1 MLLPPQHLQPPGRTS
16 NPRIV
21 GSPTAQYVR
30 THSPFHSPPTAIS
43 GQLLK
48 PQVPGN
54 SLQPYKQHQAHWQ
67 RQHSRLLKEKHNSSE
82 DAWASKFTRVPKS
95 GAHIRASYKG
105 DAKQPPCSIPVTSCL
120 TGAAFHAA
128 ALRGNLIHFLIK
140 HQLPQC
146 NAPNAGGTAPCYT
159 LKPSPGRL
167 TQVLQE
173 GMSLAGREGSNLT
186 LNLQEGSLGLVAN
199 ALPWYQ
205 GAALAAPS
213 AALGTPRGLYETFSR
228 HSRAAEASGNR
239 RQTITAL
246 GEGTQHRPQ
255 EMGLTSGV

>member
-1 MLLPPQHLQPPGRTS
+1 MSGLTPHFPALQ
-16 NPRIV
+16 
-21 GSPTAQYVR
+21 
-30 THSPFHSPPTAIS
+30 TAIS

-54 SLQPYKQHQAHWQ
+54 SPQPYKQHQACWRQ
-67 RQHSRLLKEKHNSSE
+67 QHSQLLKEEHNSSE

-128 ALRGNLIHFLIK
+128 ASRGNLIHFLIK

-146 NAPNAGGTAPCYT
+146 NTPSAGGTAPCYT

-167 TQVLQE
+167 SQVLQ
-173 GMSLAGREGSNLT
+173 GALLA
-186 LNLQEGSLGLVAN
+186 
-199 ALPWYQ
+199 
-205 GAALAAPS
+205 
-213 AALGTPRGLYETFSR
+213 
-228 HSRAAEASGNR
+228 R
-239 RQTITAL
+239 RVLI
-246 GEGTQHRPQ
+246 
-255 EMGLTSGV
+255 